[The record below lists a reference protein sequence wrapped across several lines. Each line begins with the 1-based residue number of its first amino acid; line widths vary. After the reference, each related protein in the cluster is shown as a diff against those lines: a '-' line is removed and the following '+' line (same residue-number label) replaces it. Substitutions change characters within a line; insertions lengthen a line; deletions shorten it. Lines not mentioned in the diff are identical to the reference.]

1 MPYCSTQEMET
12 LRTAAS
18 YIFHDMQTQVDT
30 GQRCNYQ
37 IVITFQR
44 RHQHALDCYSVTQT
58 RSAALLKWIKIVI
71 RGVWMDW
78 VWAWI
83 SEWMRGS
90 ENCFIRLPNKHFVN
104 FVGVQGQDL
113 IDKQTPTVKPSTRI
127 LRKYPTVSDGFPK
140 SLETRELG

>member
-18 YIFHDMQTQVDT
+18 YIFHDMQTQVDM
-30 GQRCNYQ
+30 GQRCSNYQ
-37 IVITFQR
+37 MVITLQR

-78 VWAWI
+78 I
-83 SEWMRGS
+83 
-90 ENCFIRLPNKHFVN
+90 
-104 FVGVQGQDL
+104 
-113 IDKQTPTVKPSTRI
+113 
-127 LRKYPTVSDGFPK
+127 
-140 SLETRELG
+140 